1 MKQAI
6 SFLLIAV
13 LSAGCSTMTPARYSV
28 SVDNNQALKQYQGSK
43 ARVASMASPASYD
56 ANCRLMGPIQASD
69 GMSIPQFIEKA
80 FNDEMKFAGIYDTQ
94 EGVVLTGTMN
104 KIEFSSTSGLTNGW
118 WDLGLTLS
126 SSNGKSMSVE
136 NRYEFKSGFDAWTAC
151 SQTAQA
157 LGPAVQDLIKK
168 IVTDAQFA
176 ALLRK

>member
-1 MKQAI
+1 
-6 SFLLIAV
+6 
-13 LSAGCSTMTPARYSV
+13 MTPARYSV

-126 SSNGKSMSVE
+126 SSN
-136 NRYEFKSGFDAWTAC
+136 
-151 SQTAQA
+151 
-157 LGPAVQDLIKK
+157 
-168 IVTDAQFA
+168 
-176 ALLRK
+176 